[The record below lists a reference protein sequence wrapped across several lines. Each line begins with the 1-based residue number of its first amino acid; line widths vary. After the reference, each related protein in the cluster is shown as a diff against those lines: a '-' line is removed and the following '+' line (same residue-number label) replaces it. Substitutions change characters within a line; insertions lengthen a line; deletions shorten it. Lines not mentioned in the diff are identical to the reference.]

1 MKEPNEKMMESI
13 LSSENLSEAY
23 RKVKA
28 NRGSAGI
35 DGMSV
40 NELGAHLQKHWESIG
55 EKIEQ
60 GTYKPA
66 PVKSVS
72 IPKANGGKRQ
82 LGIPTVLD
90 RTVQQAMLQEISPI
104 YEKHF
109 SDSSYGY
116 RPNRS
121 AHEAVK
127 AMQTYVKQGNN
138 CIIDI
143 DIVGFFDN
151 INHDILMRMVSEK
164 VKDKRVLR
172 LIGKYLRAG
181 KLVDGRRK
189 KSYKGTPQG
198 GPLSPLLGNI
208 YLDALDKELEARGLK
223 FCRYADDIVICVSSP
238 RSAERILRSITEWI
252 AKHLRLEISAEKS
265 GMRLPHEG
273 NFLGFNLREE
283 TNEIQLSKKSITKL
297 KAEVRKHWD
306 ARDPTPIRE
315 RRDRWLRFI
324 RGWTNYFSLAECKW
338 GYLDLE
344 GWMRRHMRK
353 YMWQKWHNW
362 KGRRNALKRLGHRGK
377 ALKIAHSSK
386 GAWRIA
392 GALNW
397 HISNAVLLKHG
408 FKVPSQLEA

>member
-40 NELGAHLQKHWESIG
+40 NELGPHLQKHWERLC

-60 GTYKPA
+60 GTYKPS

-72 IPKANGGKRQ
+72 IPKSNGGKRQ

-208 YLDALDKELEARGLK
+208 YLDALDQELENRGLN

-238 RSAERILRSITEWI
+238 RSAERILRSITKWI
-252 AKHLRLEISAEKS
+252 AKYLRLEISAEKS

-297 KAEVRKHWD
+297 KAKVRKHWD

-353 YMWQKWHNW
+353 YIWQKWHNW
-362 KGRRNALKRLGHRGK
+362 KGRRNALKRLGYRGD

-386 GAWRIA
+386 GAWKIA
-392 GALNW
+392 LALNW
-397 HISNAVLLKHG
+397 HISNTMLFDYG